1 MLKSPLSS
9 GEVCSPDRGREKGM
23 GDKVQQ
29 FSVNRRSVDLFGVEG
44 GQATIFR
51 KVWGYVSRYRQ
62 NNDSRHLPLGM
73 V

>member
-1 MLKSPLSS
+1 MDACDNS
-9 GEVCSPDRGREKGM
+9 GKRLTTHRELL
-23 GDKVQQ
+23 DKVQQ